1 MKQMQPMHSKR
12 KRKRVLGSAAVLA
25 VLGLVPTVAM
35 ATQDD
40 DDGGSLSGS
49 LEAGSGNT
57 WYAGGKFRI
66 SNKSGTPADSWKLE
80 FDVVGGKFDNH
91 SSWNTTAV
99 QSGGHV
105 KLTPKE
111 GHPLRP
117 SGTQDVLWGISGQGT
132 SGLRITN
139 CSLDGDS
146 VKGCESDGH
155 AHPAEPEESAKKPPA
170 APASPAAPP
179 VVPTPAEPDS
189 RAPAPDGGSPSGTTG
204 AAPAGLSVRAESKT
218 DGATKLRQ
226 LQLTWAAPGGSD
238 AMRRYEVYV
247 DGRLAST
254 VYTSAA
260 RGKVAQTLP
269 VGSSPVRAM
278 KIKIRAQQNDGR
290 WSAFSSEQ
298 TVSVP

>member
-1 MKQMQPMHSKR
+1 MHSKR
-12 KRKRVLGSAAVLA
+12 KRKRILGAAATLTL
-25 VLGLVPTVAM
+25 LGLIPTVAM

-40 DDGGSLSGS
+40 DNGGRLSGS

-66 SNKSGTPADSWKLE
+66 SNTSKKPVATWKLE
-80 FDVVGGKFDNH
+80 FDVTGGKFENH
-91 SSWNTTAV
+91 SAWNTTAV
-99 QSGGHV
+99 QSGSHV

-139 CSLDGDS
+139 CSLDGS
-146 VKGCESDGH
+146 TVKRCGRDAHAPEPKESGTYT
-155 AHPAEPEESAKKPPA
+155 PSPPA
-170 APASPAAPP
+170 KAPVPP
-179 VVPTPAEPDS
+179 
-189 RAPAPDGGSPSGTTG
+189 RQGGSTPPRDSGVG
-204 AAPAGLSVRAESKT
+204 QGPAGFSVRAASKT
-218 DGATKLRQ
+218 DGATRLRL

-247 DGRLAST
+247 DDRLAST
-254 VYTSAA
+254 VYTSAK

-269 VGSSPVRAM
+269 VGPSPVRTM
-278 KIKIRAQQNDGR
+278 KIKVRAQQNDGR
-290 WSAFSSEQ
+290 WSAFSSVQ
-298 TVSVP
+298 TVAVP